1 MGNVVA
7 VLLLVVSM
15 LSNPE
20 SALFVQDHGVFVSE
34 IGKIGVEDGR
44 ITIVEN
50 LMGDKHVLVSKKLVD
65 PRGLTYDY
73 VNNNIIV
80 ADVDSLKV
88 VDPKTGD
95 VKILYGP
102 DDFPVKPE
110 FLNDVLWDNGVIYVT
125 DTKLNKVFKI
135 ENGEIK
141 ELLTIQKANGLAI
154 GNKGELYI
162 ASFADPQGKIYKYEN
177 GKLTVFIKEADLNG
191 TDGLFYDKKRDFLIA
206 SGFWSGRL
214 VLIEPSGKVINK
226 IYGKMRHPADISYDP
241 VNMYIFVPDM
251 DRGMLFVYKLKDHFR
266 NIQQNKEQ
274 PQGCSICG
282 K

>member
-7 VLLLVVSM
+7 VLLLAVSM

-20 SALFVQDHGVFVSE
+20 SALFVKDYGIIVSE
-34 IGKIGVEDGR
+34 VGKIGVEDGK
-44 ITIVEN
+44 ITVVEN
-50 LMGDKHVLVSKKLVD
+50 LMGKKHILVSKNLVD

-73 VNNNIIV
+73 ANKKIIV
-80 ADVDSLKV
+80 ADVDSLKAI
-88 VDPKTGD
+88 DPKTGN
-95 VKILYGP
+95 VEVLYGP
-102 DDFPVKPE
+102 DAFPTKPK

-141 ELLTIQKANGLAI
+141 ELLSIPKANGLAI
-154 GNKGELYI
+154 GSRGELYI

-177 GKLTVFIKEADLNG
+177 SKLTTFIKEADLNG

-206 SGFWSGRL
+206 SGFWSGKL
-214 VLIEPSGKVINK
+214 VLIEPNGRIINK
-226 IYGKMRHPADISYDP
+226 ISGKMRHPADISYDP
-241 VNMYIFVPDM
+241 INMYIFVPDM
-251 DRGMLFVYKLKDHFR
+251 GRDMLFVYKLKDHFR
-266 NIQQNKEQ
+266 NIQQNKDTV
-274 PQGCSICG
+274 QGCSVCG